1 MANIYDLAKIAS
13 GDQMGRVKEGAR
25 EAGALFA
32 QYKHQKD
39 IIKQINEAIADAKSK
54 SKKGKLGSSILGS
67 LLGMGAGA
75 LTGGITTPWLAKGLG
90 ALGAGVGAGIA
101 EKYRRDTEKPT
112 QKLKELKQ
120 KLKGRKQYED
130 VAATEEVF
138 SDQLDAMMQGDVMS
152 NILASLIMPVS
163 REKVPGEA
171 IMEDIP
177 VKDSG
182 DIMKAMDYKGG
193 PGAPKGFST
202 DNIDIPGLR
211 DMNLEPKL
219 NYSAD
224 VLDEAIIPT
233 KSFPKSIAEA
243 TLGKPSLSLNEEMLG
258 GLVPGF
264 DFEGVGSEFQG
275 EKGQAFLKL
284 LKYLGPS
291 AYQELFKPKPLID
304 SYTQPQFRNPYRG
317 GY

>member
-13 GDQMGRVKEGAR
+13 GDPIGRVKEGAR
-25 EAGALFA
+25 EADALFA
-32 QYKHQKD
+32 QYQHQKD
-39 IIKQINEAIADAKSK
+39 IIKEINDAIAEGKRRKKKSNPFLK
-54 SKKGKLGSSILGS
+54 FLSSAIPDIIEKTPFMNILPGGKFLKPI
-67 LLGMGAGA
+67 MAG
-75 LTGGITTPWLAKGLG
+75 LIGGIT
-90 ALGAGVGAGIA
+90 
-101 EKYRRDTEKPT
+101 EKFSQDQARATAPLKRVKA
-112 QKLKELKQ
+112 KLKN
-120 KLKGRKQYED
+120 RKQEKD
-130 VAATEEVF
+130 VGQTIDLFDRMGDDSILSSIISSALSEAIIPSKGAA
-138 SDQLDAMMQGDVMS
+138 
-152 NILASLIMPVS
+152 
-163 REKVPGEA
+163 PGET

-202 DNIDIPGLR
+202 ENIDIPGLR
-211 DMNLEPKL
+211 DINLEPKL

-284 LKYLGPS
+284 LKYLGPL